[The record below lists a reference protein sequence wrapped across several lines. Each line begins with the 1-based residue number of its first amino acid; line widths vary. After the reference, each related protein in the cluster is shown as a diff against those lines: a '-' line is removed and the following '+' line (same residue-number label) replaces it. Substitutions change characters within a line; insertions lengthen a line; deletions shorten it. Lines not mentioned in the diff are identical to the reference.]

1 MTGSVT
7 SKAGS
12 VVLKLGDY
20 ECPSQYAG
28 AFTPLEFEEL
38 VHFFQKVD
46 EVIRSKNPTETSH
59 ACAFSEN

>member
-7 SKAGS
+7 SKADG
-12 VVLKLGDY
+12 VVLKIGDY

-38 VHFFQKVD
+38 VHFFQKID
-46 EVIRSKNPTETSH
+46 EVRNKNQNTFQCM
-59 ACAFSEN
+59 CALLHEH